1 MPTGNHLKIKIMS
14 IRKDI
19 QQIKACLLGAKKI
32 LTAEELSDY
41 SKISLSHIYK
51 LTSKNKIPFSKPGG
65 KTLFFDIDKI
75 NEWLLSNPNH
85 LVEDIEQEAINYV
98 TGRVKKGVRYDD

>member
-1 MPTGNHLKIKIMS
+1 MIKIMC

-19 QQIKACLLGAKKI
+19 KQIKACLLGQKRAI
-32 LTAEELSDY
+32 TAPELSDY
-41 SKISLSHIYK
+41 TGISLSHIHK
-51 LTSKNKIPFSKPGG
+51 LTAKNKIPFSKPGG

-75 NEWLLSNPNH
+75 NDWLLSNPNH
-85 LVEDIEQEAINYV
+85 LVEDVEQEAINYV